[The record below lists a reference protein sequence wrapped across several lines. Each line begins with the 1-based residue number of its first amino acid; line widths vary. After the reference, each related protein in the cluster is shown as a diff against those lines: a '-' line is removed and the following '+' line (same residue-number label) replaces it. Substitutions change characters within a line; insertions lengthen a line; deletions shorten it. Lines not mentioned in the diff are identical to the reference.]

1 MLKKS
6 KKQTWDLAKTRENSI
21 FAVALI
27 WADQDEPISYTS
39 FIDDETQ
46 IIYIFT
52 MVGNMLRV
60 AFYCRT
66 PSSSFQSHLLRRATM
81 RWRRQHQRRTYRTP
95 WKGAWGMLRASDA
108 PVHRQRQGCQEH
120 PAEDFRWRTP
130 FDGSPTF
137 SYCFIPLK
145 ESCHRIMARN
155 YKSAPRIYG
164 AGLQ

>member
-21 FAVALI
+21 FAEALV

-60 AFYCRT
+60 AF
-66 PSSSFQSHLLRRATM
+66 
-81 RWRRQHQRRTYRTP
+81 
-95 WKGAWGMLRASDA
+95 
-108 PVHRQRQGCQEH
+108 
-120 PAEDFRWRTP
+120 
-130 FDGSPTF
+130 
-137 SYCFIPLK
+137 
-145 ESCHRIMARN
+145 
-155 YKSAPRIYG
+155 
-164 AGLQ
+164 